1 MVAEYERD
9 REPSPVDQAGAGLPS
24 FWSRARWVRL
34 FAAFN
39 IADGTVI
46 SELHRRHRAAARA

>member
-1 MVAEYERD
+1 MMPGMPERRTHD
-9 REPSPVDQAGAGLPS
+9 YLRHGIT
-24 FWSRARWVRL
+24 SR

-46 SELHRRHRAAARA
+46 GELRRRHRAVGAGRLG

>member
-1 MVAEYERD
+1 MTDHDWLQAMRTKPER
-9 REPSPVDQAGAGLPS
+9 RNH
-24 FWSRARWVRL
+24 ARPGTTSL

-46 SELHRRHRAAARA
+46 GEWHRNTGRWNTANS